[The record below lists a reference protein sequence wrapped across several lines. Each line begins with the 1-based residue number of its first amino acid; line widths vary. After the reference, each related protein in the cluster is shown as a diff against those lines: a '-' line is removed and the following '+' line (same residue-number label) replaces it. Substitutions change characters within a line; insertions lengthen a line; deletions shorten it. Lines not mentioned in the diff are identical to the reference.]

1 MYEKKTSRNWVQSL
15 GKNLTWRS
23 SNSCIYHSISY
34 NVSFINH
41 PPHNLAIPVF
51 LCLETQSLTCLPCLR
66 AWPWE
71 SRVFKAITMEFLRQV
86 SVLFFIVGIFCDDGL
101 VISSL
106 LIYLENRIYIFLSC
120 AFHIYTGFLSFFLQG
135 TWHRISKS
143 FRERPTKWRHYFT
156 SNILLYQYFF

>member
-15 GKNLTWRS
+15 GKNLTWRW

-51 LCLETQSLTCLPCLR
+51 LCLETQSFAFLPCLR

-101 VISSL
+101 VISNL
-106 LIYLENRIYIFLSC
+106 LFYLENRIYIFLSC
-120 AFHIYTGFLSFFLQG
+120 AFHIYTGFLSFSYRVLDIEFPSLSVNAPQNGDIILQV
-135 TWHRISKS
+135 TFNYI
-143 FRERPTKWRHYFT
+143 
-156 SNILLYQYFF
+156 NIFF